1 MALYVYQAFSRDGK
15 KISGSMDA
23 ASSKLVREYLVRGG
37 FFVISVDLAK
47 EAPSTTGW
55 FKKLF
60 EGGVSVKDKIFFTKQ
75 LSVLLR
81 SGVPLL
87 DALSLL
93 VEQSE
98 GKLKSVTV
106 ALRDGIKEGRALAD
120 GMALY
125 PKIFDT
131 LYVQLVRA
139 GEASGRLE
147 IILERLTQ
155 YLERRAE
162 LNRKIRGALTGPLV
176 QFIVILLATFVLLRF
191 VVPQMASIFTETGAT
206 LPLPTRIVLVLS
218 TFLQHYFFLLITI
231 VFVLYVSYRL
241 WKASPSGGR
250 KIDTWKLRLPVMKYF
265 ARMGAVVRFSRTLG
279 MLLEGGVNL
288 DESLDIVCK
297 IVDNRILAETL
308 LEAKEQIVKQG
319 KVAEYLKKT
328 GLFPSLAIYLINT
341 GEQSGK
347 LDVMLT
353 AVADQYETELGER
366 SEGLSKMIN
375 PIMLLVMALVLGF
388 VIVAVMM
395 PIMSV
400 GELAGKL

>member
-15 KISGSMDA
+15 KVSGSMDA
-23 ASSKLVREYLVRGG
+23 ASSKLVREQLVRSGL
-37 FFVISVDLAK
+37 FVVSIAQAK
-47 EAPSTTGW
+47 EAPTSVGG

-60 EGGVSVKDKIFFTKQ
+60 EGSISVKDKIFFTKQ

-81 SGVPLL
+81 SGVPLV

-98 GKLKSVTV
+98 GKLKTVTV
-106 ALRDGIKEGRALAD
+106 ALRDGIKEGRSLAD
-120 GMALY
+120 GMAFY
-125 PKIFDT
+125 PKIFET

-147 IILERLTQ
+147 LILERLTQ

-162 LNRKIRGALTGPLV
+162 LNRKIRGALTQPIIQLV
-176 QFIVILLATFVLLRF
+176 VIGIVVIGLLKF
-191 VVPQMASIFTETGAT
+191 VVPQLEAVFAESGKQ
-206 LPLPTRIVLVLS
+206 LPLPTRIVLSMSYV
-218 TFLQHYFFLLITI
+218 LQHYWILMFAGLIAI
-231 VFVLYVSYRL
+231 YVGYRF
-241 WKASPSGGR
+241 WKASPSGAR
-250 KIDTWKLRLPVMKYF
+250 KLDILKLHIPQVKYF

-297 IVDNRILAETL
+297 IVDNRILAEAL

-328 GLFPSLAIYLINT
+328 GLFPPLAIYLINT

-353 AVADQYETELGER
+353 AVADQYETEMGER
-366 SEGLSKMIN
+366 TDGLSKVLN
-375 PIMLLVMALVLGF
+375 PAMLVVMALVVVF
-388 VIVAVMM
+388 VILAIMM
-395 PIMSV
+395 PIM
-400 GELAGKL
+400 GLGDIAGA